1 MTVGKKTATFG
12 GRQVQVGFQRLES
25 KLNMKKQHSDFM
37 NHISGTNSQKSAG
50 LLRLC
55 PLLKSRLKIFLE
67 LHCDCYFLVS
77 SLLNLFY

>member
-12 GRQVQVGFQRLES
+12 GRQVQVGFQRL
-25 KLNMKKQHSDFM
+25 NMKKQHSVFM
-37 NHISGTNSQKSAG
+37 NHISGTNSPKSAG

-55 PLLKSRLKIFLE
+55 PPLKSRLKIFLE